1 MYSGGRLSLFFSSLG
16 DPEGDG
22 DASGEASDSARYASI
37 ARAYYVALSEWGL
50 TAEVINEWTP
60 ELLWLMFR
68 ERSKEIRRL
77 REMQRQRADDEPEY
91 EQPRNVLSDTDLFKK
106 IKGIHYVPKSK

>member
-1 MYSGGRLSLFFSSLG
+1 
-16 DPEGDG
+16 
-22 DASGEASDSARYASI
+22 
-37 ARAYYVALSEWGL
+37 VALSEWGL

-68 ERSKEIRRL
+68 ERSKEIRRI
-77 REMQRQRADDEPEY
+77 REAQRSAERGEPVY

-106 IKGIHYVPKSK
+106 IKGLHYVPKRA

>member
-1 MYSGGRLSLFFSSLG
+1 
-16 DPEGDG
+16 
-22 DASGEASDSARYASI
+22 
-37 ARAYYVALSEWGL
+37 VALSEWGL

-77 REMQRQRADDEPEY
+77 RESQRKTEGAGEPALE
-91 EQPRNVLSDTDLFKK
+91 PVNVLSDTELFKK
-106 IKGIHYVPKSK
+106 IKGLHYVPRRK